1 MKTWIWILGWSLSIL
16 TITGNGF
23 IVFLVCSKRQLH
35 TKTNAFVVSLAVAD
49 FCVGVTAVPSLFFCK
64 ISTACD
70 PQAYLADGADF
81 PRWLFQ
87 YASVMNL
94 CSLVLDRYMAVVKP
108 LTYLTFMRRRRVI
121 QMISLSWIMSAA
133 FVLLFTLNWLVLK
146 ISLLSDF
153 VFWVLMIFFELVPCC
168 VLMFCFACMLHVVC
182 RHDRAARTL
191 AKQIRFNH
199 HVLFKNH
206 EKSAVIMMAIV
217 IGLFLVCYS
226 SLLRCSIIYIFHG
239 SKPCNDQ
246 EYKIP
251 LLVLNSAINPAAY
264 AFYKRDIRNE
274 IKRRVCNITRKQRNQ
289 IEPVN

>member
-1 MKTWIWILGWSLSIL
+1 
-16 TITGNGF
+16 
-23 IVFLVCSKRQLH
+23 
-35 TKTNAFVVSLAVAD
+35 
-49 FCVGVTAVPSLFFCK
+49 
-64 ISTACD
+64 
-70 PQAYLADGADF
+70 
-81 PRWLFQ
+81 
-87 YASVMNL
+87 
-94 CSLVLDRYMAVVKP
+94 MAVVKP
-108 LTYLTFMRRRRVI
+108 LTYLTFMRCRRVI
-121 QMISLSWIMSAA
+121 QMISLSWIMPAA

-153 VFWVLMIFFELVPCC
+153 VFWVLMIFFELLPCC
-168 VLMFCFACMLHVVC
+168 VLIVCFACMLHVVC